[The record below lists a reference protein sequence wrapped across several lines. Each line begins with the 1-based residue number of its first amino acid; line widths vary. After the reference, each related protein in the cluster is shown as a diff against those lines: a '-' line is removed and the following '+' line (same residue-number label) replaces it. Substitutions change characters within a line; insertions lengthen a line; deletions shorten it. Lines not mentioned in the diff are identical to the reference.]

1 MQPCQQLL
9 RWHGCAVGT
18 VKMMNYTAL
27 EMSDRRL
34 EQLEIQAALHGPQTE
49 PAILIEI
56 AELRNRRPSVRPMQ
70 RGGYVNE
77 LDFDL
82 VRSTVAAALVRLGVI
97 ETNQAKDQAS
107 RWLRQLI
114 HDIWMIV
121 ITVMVFASLLL
132 AIYNR

>member
-1 MQPCQQLL
+1 M
-9 RWHGCAVGT
+9 GSKADDYA
-18 VKMMNYTAL
+18 M
-27 EMSDRRL
+27 RRL
-34 EQLEIQAALHGPQTE
+34 EALEEQAALHGPLTE

-56 AELRNRRPSVRPMQ
+56 ADLRNKRPTVRPLQ

-97 ETNQAKDQAS
+97 EKNQEKDQQS
-107 RWLRQLI
+107 RSIRQLI

-121 ITVMVFASLLL
+121 ITIMVFASLLL